1 MTKFVRNELGQVF
14 IPLGQQIHTQVVVKG
29 QTWAK
34 AKDTMTLELKLRLIG
49 RVACYLLGALAL
61 FSSIAFFL
69 VVL

>member
-14 IPLGQQIHTQVVVKG
+14 IPLGRQIQTDVVARG
-29 QTWAK
+29 NTWAK

-49 RVACYLLGALAL
+49 RVAGYLLGALAL

-69 VVL
+69 AVL